1 LSRAEEDPSLERA
14 GLAMAA
20 RAQALVED
28 GQAKAMAM
36 VVGVLEAALGAM
48 D

>member
-1 LSRAEEDPSLERA
+1 LSKAEADPILGLA
-14 GLAMAA
+14 GLARAA
-20 RAQALVED
+20 RARALVED
-28 GQAKAMAM
+28 GPAKAMAM

>member
-1 LSRAEEDPSLERA
+1 MSKEEADPSLERA
-14 GLAMAA
+14 VLAMAA
-20 RAQALVED
+20 RARALVED
-28 GQAKAMAM
+28 GPAKAMAM